1 MPEDFVGQDL
11 VSTHMALVDYSS
23 EGGSG
28 SSGGSSLR
36 SSPGGSPHRQFSS
49 PLRGLEEI
57 ALAVVTSEEEAS
69 SRGVR
74 GSSASESHSSAEG
87 AGELHPG
94 VASHRLDDLEG
105 RKAKGKKT
113 KNNTREGRRRVAL
126 RPSALE
132 NWQVPEVAAAVAAS
146 TPASFCC
153 PITHELMRD
162 PVIAADGH
170 TYERVAIARWLKH
183 HGTSP
188 STNLPLKHRG
198 VIPNHSLRSA
208 ILDFAAPRS
217 GGA

>member
-1 MPEDFVGQDL
+1 MGQDL
-11 VSTHMALVDYSS
+11 VSTHMALLEYSS
-23 EGGSG
+23 EGGSC

-36 SSPGGSPHRQFSS
+36 SSPGASPQRQFST
-49 PLRGLEEI
+49 PRRGLEEI
-57 ALAVVTSEEEAS
+57 ALEAGTSEEEAA

-74 GSSASESHSSAEG
+74 GSSASENPTS
-87 AGELHPG
+87 AGEARERNPC
-94 VASHRLDDLEG
+94 VASHRLEDLREG
-105 RKAKGKKT
+105 RKAKEKKKKKDT
-113 KNNTREGRRRVAL
+113 SQGVRRVAL

-132 NWQVPEVAAAVAAS
+132 NWQAPEAAAAVTAS
-146 TPASFCC
+146 TPPSFCC
-153 PITHELMRD
+153 PITHEVMHD

-188 STNLPLKHRG
+188 STNLRLKHRG